1 MREHRKSATPAQ
13 QGPAAHR
20 PRAPEKTSYLMERVR
35 SADTFAERLL
45 RSHLHRMGLRYRK
58 NVKTVFGRP
67 DVAFKSLRV
76 AVFVDGDYWHGR
88 ILHESGLQALNES
101 LKTSNRAF
109 WVRKIQQN
117 VARDTL
123 VNAELERAGWSVVRV
138 WETDV
143 KRNPDLVAARVF
155 EVVSARRSVAG
166 GAADH

>member
-1 MREHRKSATPAQ
+1 
-13 QGPAAHR
+13 
-20 PRAPEKTSYLMERVR
+20 MERVR

-45 RSHLHRMGLRYRK
+45 RSHLHRMGLRFRK

-67 DVAFKSLRV
+67 DIAFCGLRV

-88 ILHESGLQALNES
+88 ILQQSGLQALNES

-109 WVRKIQQN
+109 WVQKIQQN

-123 VNAELERAGWSVVRV
+123 VKGELERAGWSVVRV

-143 KRNPDLVAARVF
+143 KRNPAFVAARIIELVN
-155 EVVSARRSVAG
+155 SRRLAAG
-166 GAADH
+166 GASDQRASAGGLQADS